1 MGLRELEQDLGQP
14 SHGRRRPFEQQRHVA
29 LRLVKVLRPV
39 LGGEPQVG
47 DPGKRCRD
55 LDGHLAKVWI
65 GTHSATGVF
74 HAVLTHG
81 RPSKVS
87 YQRTTVRTACT
98 IELAMPLTGIRVL
111 DLTRLLP
118 GAYCTLLLADMG
130 ADVIKIEEPGGGDYM
145 RWTPPLVDGQSALF
159 NAINRNKRSV
169 TLDLKSEG
177 GRDLLLQLVD
187 GADVLVEGNRPG
199 VMGRLG
205 LGWDVLHSRNA
216 RLIMCSITGY
226 GQDGP
231 FASRAGHD
239 LNYMA
244 TAGALGLNGDRE
256 GPPVPLSVQV
266 ADIGG
271 GGLQPAVA
279 ILGAMVGVQRGGEGR
294 WIDASMTDG
303 AVSWLAMAFA
313 THAGGET
320 VARGE
325 QRLAGRFACYR
336 VYACKGGGYF
346 SVAAL
351 EPKFWSALCGALER
365 PDLVDLQFSEDD
377 SVHVAVEEIFASRTR
392 IDWQQKLA
400 ALDACCEPVLDIDEV
415 ASHPQI
421 AARRLIET
429 HETGVEVR
437 PAIRMS
443 EGWRRR
449 AAPRLGEHTAE
460 ILSELGIEGTKLEE
474 LKTSGAI

>member
-1 MGLRELEQDLGQP
+1 
-14 SHGRRRPFEQQRHVA
+14 
-29 LRLVKVLRPV
+29 
-39 LGGEPQVG
+39 
-47 DPGKRCRD
+47 
-55 LDGHLAKVWI
+55 
-65 GTHSATGVF
+65 
-74 HAVLTHG
+74 
-81 RPSKVS
+81 
-87 YQRTTVRTACT
+87 
-98 IELAMPLTGIRVL
+98 MPLTGIRIL

-130 ADVIKIEEPGGGDYM
+130 ADVIKVEEPGAGDYM
-145 RWTPPLVDGQSALF
+145 RWTPPLAGGQSALF

-169 TLDLKSEG
+169 TLNLKTDA
-177 GRDLLLQLVD
+177 GRDLLLRLVE

-199 VMGRLG
+199 VMDRLG
-205 LGWDVLHSRNA
+205 LGWEVVHARNP
-216 RLIMCSITGY
+216 RLVMCSITGY

-244 TAGALGLNGDRE
+244 TAGGLGLNGERD
-256 GPPVPLSVQV
+256 GPPVPPAVQV

-279 ILGAMVGVQRGGEGR
+279 ILGALVGVQRGGEGR

-303 AVSWLAMAFA
+303 AVSWLALALA

-320 VARGE
+320 VARGH
-325 QRLAGRFACYR
+325 QRLSGRFACYR
-336 VYACKGGGYF
+336 VYACKDGGYY

-351 EPKFWSALCGALER
+351 EPKFWSALCSALER
-365 PDLVDLQFSEDD
+365 PDLVDLQYSDD
-377 SVHVAVEEIFASRTR
+377 SVVHVALEEMFASRTR
-392 IDWQQKLA
+392 LEWQRRLS

-415 ASHPQI
+415 PSHPQI

-437 PAIRMS
+437 PAIRLS

-449 AAPRLGEHTAE
+449 DAPRLGEHSKEVLA
-460 ILSELGIEGTKLEE
+460 ELGIDDSALEE
-474 LKTSGAI
+474 LKTAGVI